1 MDLSFSENHIIRAL
15 EPVVQV
21 LIRVVAWTRLLGPIN
36 AKCTSSL
43 GILIVSEADRLAQ
56 EGLTARWESHVDPWD
71 RWLIIFLVYTYIY
84 IVVARPNV
92 CLSNVWLSIRES
104 LSSTAETE
112 VSATCH
118 SCLVT
123 FCLEIREERVS

>member
-1 MDLSFSENHIIRAL
+1 VDLSFSENHIIRAF

-21 LIRVVAWTRLLGPIN
+21 LIRVVAWTWLLGP
-36 AKCTSSL
+36 
-43 GILIVSEADRLAQ
+43 ILIVSEADRLAQ
-56 EGLTARWESHVDPWD
+56 EGLTARWESHVDAWD
-71 RWLIIFLVYTYIY
+71 RRLIIFLVYTYIY

-92 CLSNVWLSIRES
+92 CLSDVWLSIRES

-118 SCLVT
+118 SCLVA
-123 FCLEIREERVS
+123 FCLEISQERVS